1 MSKPPLWFYV
11 VAAVALAWN
20 LVGLMA
26 VVADL
31 RLSAADLA
39 ALPAAKQ
46 AMYAAR
52 PAWSVAGSLLAVVG
66 GALGCALLLWR
77 HRFAVAVLA
86 LSIAGIV
93 VQDIGIFLLAS
104 AASGDDPAP
113 LVLQGLVLVIGAGL
127 LLLARRAQAR
137 AWLTR

>member
-39 ALPAAKQ
+39 ALPAAQQ
-46 AMYAAR
+46 AMHAAR
-52 PAWSVAGSLLAVVG
+52 PAWSVAGSLVAVG
-66 GALGCALLLWR
+66 GGTIGCALLLWR
-77 HRFAVAVLA
+77 HRFAVGVLA
-86 LSIAGIV
+86 LSIADIV
-93 VQDIGIFLLAS
+93 VQDIGIFVLAG
-104 AASGDDPAP
+104 AARGDDPTP
-113 LVLQGLVLVIGAGL
+113 LVLQGLVLVIGVGL